1 METEN
6 KTEQVSESTNKEDL
20 ILQSI
25 FRLFIINMR

>member
-6 KTEQVSESTNKEDL
+6 KTEHVSEPTNKEDL